1 MSTRHLFLPFL
12 IALAGIVSCNQL
24 LPDDQQGTPRG
35 YVTVDKQHYCNLT
48 NVKGKDFEGSQKW
61 VFNDGDD
68 IRVKMSGWRCRCGE
82 PNQLQRFLGGTRPSR
97 SRHNV
102 HPSGAH
108 RRGSLCERQ

>member
-48 NVKGKDFEGSQKW
+48 NVKEKISREARNGYSMTGTTFASRCPDGAAAAASQATSASTFPW
-61 VFNDGDD
+61 WNSTFPE
-68 IRVKMSGWRCRCGE
+68 SPQC
-82 PNQLQRFLGGTRPSR
+82 T
-97 SRHNV
+97 
-102 HPSGAH
+102 
-108 RRGSLCERQ
+108 SLWSAPKGIIM

>member
-82 PNQLQRFLGGTRPSR
+82 PSHISF
-97 SRHNV
+97 NV
-102 HPSGAH
+102 SWWNSTFPESPQCT
-108 RRGSLCERQ
+108 SLWSAPKGIIM

>member
-61 VFNDGDD
+61 VFNDGTTFA
-68 IRVKMSGWRCRCGE
+68 SRC
-82 PNQLQRFLGGTRPSR
+82 PD
-97 SRHNV
+97 
-102 HPSGAH
+102 GAAAAASQATSASTFPWWNSTFPESPQCT
-108 RRGSLCERQ
+108 SLWSAPKGIIM